1 MGRNNGRFIKIFKIL
16 DFGQPLKNKAA
27 QSFPAASHLD
37 FFLPLR
43 YGVIP
48 DLVQMRSDL
57 VDWVEFVSATETVAP
72 KPFQPLIDL
81 GEEADEPV
89 NGLDG
94 PDKSGHVG
102 GKDGGG
108 LEFVRLKPL
117 QLCIVKIQNLL
128 KVSLK
133 DKFRLLLL
141 APLIR
146 LDLSSRR
153 LSQSYLSTRN
163 RPVWSV
169 KLLDNRKSTRKF
181 RRLSQFKK
189 FGAVIR

>member
-1 MGRNNGRFIKIFKIL
+1 
-16 DFGQPLKNKAA
+16 
-27 QSFPAASHLD
+27 
-37 FFLPLR
+37 
-43 YGVIP
+43 
-48 DLVQMRSDL
+48 MRSDL

-89 NGLDG
+89 NGLDD

-102 GKDGGG
+102 GKDGGGG

-128 KVSLK
+128 KVSLI
-133 DKFRLLLL
+133 DKLSLLLL

-146 LDLSSRR
+146 L
-153 LSQSYLSTRN
+153 
-163 RPVWSV
+163 V
-169 KLLDNRKSTRKF
+169 
-181 RRLSQFKK
+181 
-189 FGAVIR
+189 

>member
-1 MGRNNGRFIKIFKIL
+1 MANLSRIKLLKIF
-16 DFGQPLKNKAA
+16 PLR
-27 QSFPAASHLD
+27 LIGI

-128 KVSLK
+128 KVSLI
-133 DKFRLLLL
+133 DKLRLIISLLLL
-141 APLIR
+141 AQLIR
-146 LDLSSRR
+146 L
-153 LSQSYLSTRN
+153 
-163 RPVWSV
+163 V
-169 KLLDNRKSTRKF
+169 
-181 RRLSQFKK
+181 
-189 FGAVIR
+189 